1 MPQQPKAAADGSPN
15 PSYAWYVVLVLMVCN
30 TLSFVDRQILSLLV
44 APIKHDLAISDT
56 KIGLLQGL
64 AFALFYTIMGLPI
77 GRVAD
82 RWSRRN
88 LISGGVLFW
97 SLMTALCS
105 LARNFPALFL
115 ARIGVGVGEATLA
128 PSAFSL
134 LADYFPARRLA
145 TAVSLYSM
153 GIMLG
158 SGLAL
163 IAGGMV
169 IDATSRMPVVEL
181 PLLGSMASWRLTFL
195 VVSAPGLLI
204 ALLVRTIR
212 EPQRRALLRTAQGGA
227 ARLSIQDVVVQLK
240 LRWQSVAGISLGMM
254 FQAMCLYGFN
264 AWAPSLFQRVYGWP
278 AGKTGLALGLIFLS
292 FGCLGMW
299 AGGALCD
306 YWKAKGIRE
315 APLKVAVCSSIGNL
329 LFFLPALLL
338 APDPA
343 WTLTLL
349 APAVFSVALP
359 IGSSFSAIQLIFPN
373 QVRGQVSA
381 LLLFVLNLGGL
392 SLGPLLPGMFNDYLF
407 GSGKMVGSSLALAIA
422 IASAGSGIT
431 FRLTYRW
438 YRKHLAEMEILQGP
452 GKSLGAS

>member
-1 MPQQPKAAADGSPN
+1 MADDSTSN
-15 PSYAWYVVLVLMVCN
+15 LRYAWYVVFVLMLCN

-77 GRVAD
+77 GRIAD
-82 RWSRRN
+82 QASRRN

-97 SLMTALCS
+97 SFMTALCS
-105 LARNFPALFL
+105 LARSFPALFL

-134 LADYFPARRLA
+134 LADYFPGRLLA

-163 IAGGMV
+163 IVGGMV
-169 IDATSRMPVVEL
+169 VDATSRMPVMDL
-181 PLLGSMASWRLTFL
+181 PWLGSMASWRLTFL
-195 VVSAPGLLI
+195 VVGAPGLLV
-204 ALLVRTIR
+204 ALLMRTVR
-212 EPQRRALLRTAQGGA
+212 EPTRRALLRTAQGVPS
-227 ARLSIQDVVVQLK
+227 RLSISEVVAQLR
-240 LRWQSVAGISLGMM
+240 LRWQSVAGISLGMV
-254 FQAMCLYGFN
+254 FQAMCLYSFN
-264 AWAPSLFQRVYGWP
+264 AWAPSIFQRVYGWP

-292 FGCLGMW
+292 FGCLGMYL
-299 AGGALCD
+299 GGRLCD

-315 APLKVAVCSSIGNL
+315 APLKVAVWSSIGNL
-329 LFFLPALLL
+329 VFFLPALLL
-338 APDPA
+338 ATDPV
-343 WTLTLL
+343 WTLALL

-381 LLLFVLNLGGL
+381 LLLFILNMGGL
-392 SLGPLLPGMFNDYLF
+392 SLGPLLPGVFNDYLF
-407 GSGKMVGSSLALAIA
+407 RSEKMVATSLAVALAIA
-422 IASAGSGIT
+422 SIASGIT
-431 FRLTYRW
+431 YRLTYRW
-438 YRKHLAEMEILQGP
+438 YRKHLAEMDRLTH
-452 GKSLGAS
+452 